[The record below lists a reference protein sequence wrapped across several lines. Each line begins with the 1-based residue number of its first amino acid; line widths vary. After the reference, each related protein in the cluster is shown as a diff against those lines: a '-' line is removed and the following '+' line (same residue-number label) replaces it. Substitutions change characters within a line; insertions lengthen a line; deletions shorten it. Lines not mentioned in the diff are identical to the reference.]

1 MSPLPDKTKKKTK
14 YMYLVFVFPRTS
26 NLNVF
31 GFRFVFFCRV
41 MVTDNLHE
49 LLFVL
54 QILMPLSFLSGSGC
68 LSFKVT

>member
-1 MSPLPDKTKKKTK
+1 M
-14 YMYLVFVFPRTS
+14 
-26 NLNVF
+26 F
-31 GFRFVFFCRV
+31 GFLFFFFFFFFCRV

-54 QILMPLSFLSGSGC
+54 QILMPFFVLSGSGF